1 MEPWWQS
8 APATAPRKEVDM
20 AFGKRTG
27 FGEQQT
33 VKPIPASTGGKRS
46 SILRNVVIGVAVLL
60 ALSYL
65 SRQATFLIGRHVE
78 SIGDMAM
85 QGTSNSS
92 FGDFVR
98 DAEEIL
104 QQEGDKV
111 EIAVHN
117 KCAAP
122 QIAALKKKS
131 GNHMSGKQWAQYG
144 FEDRVERV
152 SNYVSCFIADTP
164 SRFCK
169 PVARQRLVM
178 AVHGY
183 LDIQSHV
190 RLKAKEQAEMDLG
203 IMPPPFGKG
212 TSDEQLS
219 RLLEANKKQAE
230 KEMGKKLPAHLSGLT
245 GDTNRLRLDPV
256 LMKIDGRI
264 EAGIK
269 RLMLSGIVSPG
280 DFSRGLFSSQNESL
294 ERVISETPAGKP
306 SCT

>member
-1 MEPWWQS
+1 MEPWLQN
-8 APATAPRKEVDM
+8 ALATVLRKEVDM

-27 FGEQQT
+27 FGEQHSI
-33 VKPIPASTGGKRS
+33 KPVPAPPGGKQS
-46 SILRNVVIGVAVLL
+46 NTLRNVVIGVAVLF

-65 SRQATFLIGRHVE
+65 SRQVMFSIGSYVE
-78 SIGDMAM
+78 SSADMAM
-85 QGTSNSS
+85 QGMSNSS
-92 FGDFVR
+92 FGDFVLH
-98 DAEEIL
+98 AEEIL

-122 QIAALKKKS
+122 QVAALKKLGANDSFAKE
-131 GNHMSGKQWAQYG
+131 WARHG
-144 FEDRVERV
+144 FEERVERV

-169 PVARQRLVM
+169 PAARQRLAM

-190 RLKAKEQAEMDLG
+190 LLKVKEQAEMDMG
-203 IMPPPFGKG
+203 IMPKPFGKG
-212 TSDEQLS
+212 LDDTQL
-219 RLLEANKKQAE
+219 
-230 KEMGKKLPAHLSGLT
+230 
-245 GDTNRLRLDPV
+245 LRLDPIV
-256 LMKIDGRI
+256 SKIDRRI

-269 RLMLSGIVSPG
+269 QLISSGIVSPG
-280 DFSRGLFSSQNESL
+280 DFSRGLFSRAHEGL
-294 ERVISETPAGKP
+294 ARIISETTAGKP

>member
-1 MEPWWQS
+1 
-8 APATAPRKEVDM
+8 M

-27 FGEQQT
+27 FGEQNS
-33 VKPIPASTGGKRS
+33 VKPALAPTGGKRS
-46 SILRNVVIGVAVLL
+46 NTLRNVLIGIAVLL

-65 SRQATFLIGRHVE
+65 GRQAMFSIGSYVE
-78 SIGDMAM
+78 SVGDMAM
-85 QGTSNSS
+85 QGASKSS
-92 FGDFVR
+92 FGDFVLH
-98 DAEEIL
+98 AEEIL

-111 EIAVHN
+111 EVAVHN

-122 QIAALKKKS
+122 QVAALKKQS
-131 GNHMSGKQWAQYG
+131 RDHMSGKEWAQFG
-144 FEDRVERV
+144 FEERVERV

-169 PVARQRLVM
+169 PIARQRLVM

-190 RLKAKEQAEMDLG
+190 KLKAREQAEMDLG

-230 KEMGKKLPAHLSGLT
+230 IDMGKKLPAHLSGLN
-245 GDTNRLRLDPV
+245 GDLNLLRLDPV

-269 RLMLSGIVSPG
+269 RLISSGIVPPA
-280 DFSRGLFSSQNESL
+280 DFSRGFFSSPHEGL
-294 ERVISETPAGKP
+294 ARIISETPAGKP
-306 SCT
+306 SCA

>member
-1 MEPWWQS
+1 
-8 APATAPRKEVDM
+8 M

-27 FGEQQT
+27 ISDQHIIKPALAPTASEQSNT
-33 VKPIPASTGGKRS
+33 
-46 SILRNVVIGVAVLL
+46 LRNVLIGVAVLL

-65 SRQATFLIGRHVE
+65 GRQAMFSIGSYVG

-98 DAEEIL
+98 NAEEIL

-122 QIAALKKKS
+122 QIAALKKQSRNK
-131 GNHMSGKQWAQYG
+131 MSGKEWAQFG
-144 FEDRVERV
+144 FEERVERV

-190 RLKAKEQAEMDLG
+190 LLKAKEQAEMDMG
-203 IMPPPFGKG
+203 IMPAPLDKG
-212 TSDEQLS
+212 VSDVNL
-219 RLLEANKKQAE
+219 
-230 KEMGKKLPAHLSGLT
+230 
-245 GDTNRLRLDPV
+245 LRLDPI
-256 LMKIDGRI
+256 LLKIDGRI

-269 RLMLSGIVSPG
+269 RLISSGAVSPG
-280 DFSRGLFSSQNESL
+280 DFSPGIFSSTHKGL
-294 ERVISETPAGKP
+294 ARIISETTAGKP
-306 SCT
+306 SCK